1 VAGRRRPR
9 ATTSHRAHT
18 RRSTSSPRPAC
29 STRTATSRGWSAD
42 VQLDPEQLERSRVAI
57 TIDAASIDTR
67 VERRD
72 NPPAQRRLPRRRPA
86 PTITFVSKAITR
98 TSPTAGVIAGELT
111 MRGVTRP
118 VEVPVTL
125 VFYENGRGR
134 FAGSSPSG
142 AAMIR
147 ACLQL
152 AHEPDRRR
160 GAGAVQPERDGA
172 EGSEARPACAGRP
185 RRRGGSGRPP
195 TQKASRATV
204 PSASR
209 AR

>member
-1 VAGRRRPR
+1 MPSPRRPLPRAVAVLAVLAAALLAVPAGRAAAQAAATTVAG
-9 ATTSHRAHT
+9 TSGARAHDVD
-18 RRSTSSPRPAC
+18 RAHSEINFVA
-29 STRTATSRGWSAD
+29 ASRLLDAHGHFARWSAD

-72 NPPAQRRLPRRRPA
+72 THLRSADFLDVARH

-134 FAGSSPSG
+134 FRG
-142 AAMIR
+142 
-147 ACLQL
+147 QFTV
-152 AHEPDRRR
+152 RR
-160 GAGAVQPERDGA
+160 GEYGVSYSSRMNPIDDEVQVQFNLSVMERKG
-172 EGSEARPACAGRP
+172 
-185 RRRGGSGRPP
+185 
-195 TQKASRATV
+195 
-204 PSASR
+204 
-209 AR
+209 